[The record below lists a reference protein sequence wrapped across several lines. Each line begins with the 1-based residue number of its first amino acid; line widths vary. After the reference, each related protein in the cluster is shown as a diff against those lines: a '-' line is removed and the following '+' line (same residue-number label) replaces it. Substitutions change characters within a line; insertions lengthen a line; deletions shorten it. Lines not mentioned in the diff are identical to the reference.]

1 MSFYEDPSFF
11 ILLALAVIPAVVLGV
26 LELRIRAWGLVSSWA
41 FLAMLFEDDRAGL
54 AAAVAYMVVNLVLAR
69 AVLASAKRPAKDGG
83 AASAPR
89 WLRLLALAGCIAPL
103 VTYKLTV
110 ATGAGIGGFL
120 GISYITFR
128 ATQVLL
134 EIEDGLID
142 ELPALD
148 YLYFLSFF
156 CTFTS
161 GPIDRSRRFF
171 ADVDEPMPR
180 WRYLDGLARGI
191 LLLAVG
197 LVMQLP
203 LATMAKQAYQP
214 AALDLGAP
222 VAPQVGAAVVCSLAY
237 AAYLYLNFAG
247 YSLMAQGASLCF
259 GVETPANF
267 RLPFLSRS
275 MEEFWDRWNITL
287 SHWLR
292 DFVFMRLERT
302 LTRRRWPRSRDDRAS
317 LGLVANMLLMGAWHG
332 LSPQYLAYGAYH
344 GILLAVEQRVHK
356 HSRLWRANHDR
367 LPFQLGSWLVTM
379 LLVVFGLSI
388 FSGQLFTFLGGI
400 HG

>member
-11 ILLALAVIPAVVLGV
+11 LLLALAVVPAVILGL
-26 LELRIRAWGLVSSWA
+26 LERRIRIWGLVSSWA
-41 FLAMLFEDDRAGL
+41 FLALLFEGDWAGL
-54 AAAVAYMVVNLVLAR
+54 AMAAAYMIVNLVLAR
-69 AVLASAKRPAKDGG
+69 AVLASMACGPRGADKRKP
-83 AASAPR
+83 PR
-89 WLRLLALAGCIAPL
+89 WLRPLALVGCLAPL
-103 VTYKLTV
+103 VVYKLTV
-110 ATGAGIGGFL
+110 AAGTGIGGFL
-120 GISYITFR
+120 GISYISFK

-134 EIEDGLID
+134 EIEDGLIT
-142 ELPALD
+142 ELPAVD

-171 ADVDEPMPR
+171 ADVDEPLPR
-180 WRYLDGLARGI
+180 WRYLDGLGRGI
-191 LLLAVG
+191 VMLAAG

-203 LATMAKQAYQP
+203 LATIAKQAYQP
-214 AALDLGAP
+214 AALDLAAP
-222 VAPQVGAAVVCSLAY
+222 VVPQLGAAATCALAY
-237 AAYLYLNFAG
+237 AAYLYLDFAG

-259 GVETPANF
+259 GVATPANL
-267 RLPFLSRS
+267 RMPFLSRF
-275 MEEFWDRWNITL
+275 MEEFWGRWNTTL

-292 DFVFMRLERT
+292 DFVFMRLERA

-317 LGLVANMLLMGAWHG
+317 MGLVANMLLMGAWHG
-332 LSPQYLAYGAYH
+332 VCAQYLAYGAYH
-344 GILLAVEQRVHK
+344 GILLAVEQRVRK

-367 LPFQLGSWLVTM
+367 PLFQLGSWLVTM
-379 LLVVFGLSI
+379 VLVVFGLSI

>member
-11 ILLALAVIPAVVLGV
+11 ILLALAVIPAAVLGV
-26 LELRIRAWGLVSSWA
+26 LELRIRVWGLVSSWA

-54 AAAVAYMVVNLVLAR
+54 ATVAAYMVVNLVLAR
-69 AVLASAKRPAKDGG
+69 AVLASAKRPVKDGG
-83 AASAPR
+83 AAGAPC
-89 WLRLLALAGCIAPL
+89 WLRLLALAGCIAQL

-110 ATGAGIGGFL
+110 AAGAGIGGFF

-148 YLYFLSFF
+148 
-156 CTFTS
+156 
-161 GPIDRSRRFF
+161 
-171 ADVDEPMPR
+171 
-180 WRYLDGLARGI
+180 RGI

-203 LATMAKQAYQP
+203 LATIAKQAYQP
-214 AALDLGAP
+214 AALDLAAP
-222 VAPQVGAAVVCSLAY
+222 LAPQVGAAVVCSLAY

-332 LSPQYLAYGAYH
+332 LGPQYLAYGAYH

-367 LPFQLGSWLVTM
+367 LPFKLGSWLVTM